1 MEERFPARDGIAWKD
16 DECVATDGQRE
27 IYTRNVAR

>member
-1 MEERFPARDGIAWKD
+1 MEERFPARDGIAWK